1 MKLVNLFPVGPEVG
15 RTESSRFLPKL
26 FPSLPRLFI
35 FRSEVVK
42 SVLRFVLVIVAGG
55 LQKKIYEIEIMGS
68 KVFY

>member
-15 RTESSRFLPKL
+15 RTDSSRFLPKL

-35 FRSEVVK
+35 LRSEVVK

-55 LQKKIYEIEIMGS
+55 LQKNEEIFLQC
-68 KVFY
+68 KYVN